1 MIKKILNAE
10 KKAEEIIEQASQ
22 ESEKIKNNSI
32 RKAEQERKR
41 AQDEAYETFKNKLQ
55 EIKLKSETETDKI
68 QKETLKNKE
77 RDIERLNEFASKN
90 MAKAIEERIK
100 EMFKN

>member
-22 ESEKIKNNSI
+22 ESEKIKNYLI

-41 AQDEAYETFKNKLQ
+41 AQDEAYETFKNKIQ

-77 RDIERLNEFASKN
+77 KDIEMLNEFASKN

>member
-22 ESEKIKNNSI
+22 ESEKIKNNSM

-41 AQDEAYETFKNKLQ
+41 AQDEAYETFKNKIQ

-77 RDIERLNEFASKN
+77 KDIEMLNEFASKN